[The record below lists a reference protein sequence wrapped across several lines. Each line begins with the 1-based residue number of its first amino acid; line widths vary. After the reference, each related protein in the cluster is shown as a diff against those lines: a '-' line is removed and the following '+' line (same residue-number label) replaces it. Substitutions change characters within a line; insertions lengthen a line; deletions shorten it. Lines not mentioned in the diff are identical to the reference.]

1 MPFPPFPPTKPA
13 HYPIPISRSADIIE
27 ARRAIFG
34 IVPGNGKR
42 SGRKVL
48 RRNLYGPAVR
58 GYYPVTMADL
68 RLDKS
73 GLYSPKQ
80 EEYYRCVCVCFARPC
95 QAGGDTGYL
104 PTP

>member
-1 MPFPPFPPTKPA
+1 M
-13 HYPIPISRSADIIE
+13 
-27 ARRAIFG
+27 
-34 IVPGNGKR
+34 
-42 SGRKVL
+42 L

-80 EEYYRCVCVCFARPC
+80 EEYYRCVCVVCVGGGGWAWSTTGACVCVCCARSC

-104 PTP
+104 LHDREQEA